1 MLGKHGCKILVMSL
15 CVSSLV
21 ACSTARPIA
30 QAPLEEAVPVAYY
43 DQYLDLAEQ
52 ALAHKK
58 YESAKR
64 LLEKV
69 FLKYPGHVQARLLVA
84 EMQFSQ
90 GNMEMARVSFK
101 KLVNEQGVKAR
112 ALQGYGL
119 ALLTTGKADE
129 AEIALKEAM
138 ELDPTLWRAW
148 NGLGYYYDRN
158 QDWQKSEFSYGQAIA
173 LEQNSSILFNNR
185 GFSRLLQ
192 KNTDGAIID
201 LIQAIQLDPEN
212 TTASLNLQLALAT
225 AGRYQQAM
233 SLSAQDVPANGMN
246 NVGYIAFLKG
256 DYYKAESF
264 LTQAMET
271 SYWFHEKAWR
281 NLGLLRSQRQ
291 IEDEQ
296 SDKGTSERP

>member
-1 MLGKHGCKILVMSL
+1 MLGKHGCKIIILSVSL
-15 CVSSLV
+15 SLL
-21 ACSTARPIA
+21 AGCSTVRPIE
-30 QAPLEEAVPVAYY
+30 QAALEEAIPVAYY
-43 DQYLDLAEQ
+43 DHYLDLAEQ
-52 ALAHKK
+52 ALTHKK

-69 FLKYPGHVQARLLVA
+69 FLKYPGHVRAKLLVA
-84 EMQFSQ
+84 ELQFSR
-90 GNMEMARVSFK
+90 GNMHMALASFK
-101 KLVNEQGVKAR
+101 KLLEEQDVKAR

-119 ALLTTGKADE
+119 ALLTTDKSEE
-129 AEIALKEAM
+129 AVIVLKEAV

-148 NGLGYYYDRN
+148 NGLGYYYDGD
-158 QDWQKSEFSYGQAIA
+158 QDWDNAEFSYGQAIA
-173 LEQNSSILFNNR
+173 LDKNSSILFNNR

-192 KNTDGAIID
+192 RRTEGAIAD

-233 SLSAQDVPANGMN
+233 SLSAQDVPANGLN
-246 NVGYIAFLKG
+246 NVGYIALLKG

-281 NLGLLRSQRQ
+281 NLGLLRSHRQ
-291 IEDEQ
+291 IERENPDRGL
-296 SDKGTSERP
+296 SVRP